1 MPSTLYSVIKRTGRK
16 GNKIMLENSNL
27 LSGTVAKEVDKLI
40 AEYEDI
46 SAKAKDLET
55 SKKAVLQ
62 RLFEITTTGVNET
75 SNVVFN
81 ICENKGRVSV
91 AVSKLKDRAPEL
103 WEKVRQTMGVVSIGD
118 DYLTVRGIKHKG
130 TRA

>member
-1 MPSTLYSVIKRTGRK
+1 
-16 GNKIMLENSNL
+16 MLENSNL

-46 SAKAKDLET
+46 SAKAKDLEI
-55 SKKAVLQ
+55 SKKSVLEK
-62 RLFEITTTGVNET
+62 LFALTEKGINET

-81 ICENKGRVSV
+81 ICENKGRVTI
-91 AVSKLKDRAPEL
+91 APKKLQEQAPEL
-103 WEKVRQTMGVVSIGD
+103 YGQISGMGLVSVGE

-130 TRA
+130 ERS